1 MINWLAAFLSPLGG
15 LVGNFV
21 DWFNGVD
28 GESAKAR
35 GWKLTNASFLLTT
48 YSWLMIFA
56 FIGFF
61 KLICSKPRKWIRF
74 ISNSSYWLY
83 LAHMPLVDVL
93 QIWVSDWGA
102 GADFWTKDNQ
112 WILISLKLGFVTGTS
127 TALLLGSYFLIQ
139 YTPISTLLNGKRKRL
154 FSAKPASPRPSIPEG
169 ASENENSNRDTPIGD
184 DAN

>member
-1 MINWLAAFLSPLGG
+1 
-15 LVGNFV
+15 
-21 DWFNGVD
+21 
-28 GESAKAR
+28 
-35 GWKLTNASFLLTT
+35 
-48 YSWLMIFA
+48 MIFA

-102 GADFWTKDNQ
+102 GSDFWTKDNQ
-112 WILISLKLGFVTGTS
+112 WILISLKLSFVTVTS

-139 YTPISTLLNGKRKRL
+139 YTPVSTLLNGKRKRL
-154 FSAKPASPRPSIPEG
+154 FSAKPASDAPSKSG
-169 ASENENSNRDTPIGD
+169 SNRDHKDSDGEPMIRTGT
-184 DAN
+184 N